1 MKILSI
7 DVGIKNLACCI
18 IETKPDMMFKIEKW
32 EVINLCGEHP
42 TCCFNTKKGICG
54 NKSKYCKNDVYYCRI
69 HSKKSEFLVPTS
81 ELLKIK
87 LKRTKIST
95 LLEIAKKYD
104 INIDGDKSL
113 NKSLNKSLITEKI
126 IKYTD
131 EKMLEPVK
139 EQSANNMNLVSI
151 GILLKNEL
159 EKYSDIQN
167 VDQIVI
173 ENQISPIA
181 NRMKS
186 IQGMIAQY
194 FIMKNITNIDFVS
207 SSNKLKEFIGDQKTT
222 YAERKKIGVN
232 ITKDILA
239 KNPLNMDW
247 LPFVSKHKKKDDLA
261 DSLLQGLWFLRNKK
275 LIKIE

>member
-1 MKILSI
+1 M
-7 DVGIKNLACCI
+7 
-18 IETKPDMMFKIEKW
+18 
-32 EVINLCGEHP
+32 
-42 TCCFNTKKGICG
+42 
-54 NKSKYCKNDVYYCRI
+54 
-69 HSKKSEFLVPTS
+69 
-81 ELLKIK
+81 
-87 LKRTKIST
+87 
-95 LLEIAKKYD
+95 
-104 INIDGDKSL
+104 
-113 NKSLNKSLITEKI
+113 
-126 IKYTD
+126 
-131 EKMLEPVK
+131 
-139 EQSANNMNLVSI
+139 
-151 GILLKNEL
+151 ILLISYRSKE
-159 EKYSDIQN
+159 IQN

>member
-1 MKILSI
+1 
-7 DVGIKNLACCI
+7 
-18 IETKPDMMFKIEKW
+18 
-32 EVINLCGEHP
+32 
-42 TCCFNTKKGICG
+42 
-54 NKSKYCKNDVYYCRI
+54 
-69 HSKKSEFLVPTS
+69 
-81 ELLKIK
+81 LLKIK
-87 LKRTKIST
+87 LKKTKIST
-95 LLEIAKKYD
+95 LLEIAEKYN
-104 INIDGDKSL
+104 INIDGYKSLDKSP
-113 NKSLNKSLITEKI
+113 NKSPSKSPNKSPNKSQITEAI
-126 IKYTD
+126 LKYTD

-151 GILLKNEL
+151 GISLKNEL

-167 VDQIVI
+167 IDQIVI

-194 FIMKNITNIDFVS
+194 FIMKDITNIDFVS
-207 SSNKLKEFIGDQKTT
+207 SSNKLKEFIGNEKTT

-239 KNPLNMDW
+239 KNQLNIDW

>member
-104 INIDGDKSL
+104 ININGD
-113 NKSLNKSLITEKI
+113 KSLNKSLITEKI
-126 IKYTD
+126 LKYTD

-139 EQSANNMNLVSI
+139 EQ
-151 GILLKNEL
+151 
-159 EKYSDIQN
+159 
-167 VDQIVI
+167 
-173 ENQISPIA
+173 
-181 NRMKS
+181 
-186 IQGMIAQY
+186 
-194 FIMKNITNIDFVS
+194 
-207 SSNKLKEFIGDQKTT
+207 
-222 YAERKKIGVN
+222 
-232 ITKDILA
+232 
-239 KNPLNMDW
+239 
-247 LPFVSKHKKKDDLA
+247 
-261 DSLLQGLWFLRNKK
+261 
-275 LIKIE
+275 